1 MKVFFIQDAL
11 INAGTE
17 KSYLEILPK
26 LSEKIIPVL
35 IYFYPRHDL
44 FEQFENA
51 GVKVIFLDLKG
62 KYDFFNGIIRLRSV
76 VKQEKPDIMVS
87 SLLRA
92 NIISR
97 MVSLIEGTPLIGT
110 LVSDSYS
117 KEARKIKSPLVR
129 LKFNFFWFLDRITAS
144 IPKHYISNSNHLV
157 SSHSKYLGISSAK
170 VDVIYRGRE
179 IPDNCWNNSVNKTC
193 RFLAIGRLIPLKGY
207 MELILAFKKVKK
219 KYPCIELTIFGEG
232 VYRKDLENLISN
244 LNFQNCIFLPGSV
257 PNVTNRIFDFNCFIF
272 PSWYEGFSGALV
284 EAMMAGI
291 PILASDIPMNL
302 EAVQDKK
309 TALVFPVR
317 NVDALADQM
326 IYAIEHPE
334 EMAEMG
340 RRAREI
346 AINRFDINLI
356 AQQYEEVLWNV
367 YHRYAQ
373 KA

>member
-1 MKVFFIQDAL
+1 MKILFIQDAL

-17 KSYLEILPK
+17 KSNLEILPK
-26 LSEKIIPVL
+26 LSKNIIPVL

-44 FEQFENA
+44 LKQFENA

-62 KYDFFNGIIRLRSV
+62 KYDFLNGIKKLRSI
-76 VKQEKPDIMVS
+76 VKKEKPDIMVS

-97 MVSLIEGTPLIGT
+97 MVSLIQGTPLIGT

-129 LKFNFFWFLDRITAS
+129 LKFNFFWVLDRITAS

-157 SSHSKYLGISSAK
+157 LSHSKSLGVFPAK
-170 VDVIYRGRE
+170 VDVIYRGRN
-179 IPDNCWNNSVNKTC
+179 IPDNCWNHTVNKTF

-207 MELILAFKKVKK
+207 RELIFAFDKVKK
-219 KYPCIELTIFGEG
+219 KYPSIDLTIYGEG
-232 VYRKDLENLISN
+232 IYRTELENLSSSLN
-244 LNFQNCIFLPGSV
+244 LKDCVNLHGSV
-257 PNVTNRIFDFNCFIF
+257 PDVTNQIFDFSCFVF

-291 PILASDIPMNL
+291 PIIASDIPMNL
-302 EAVQDKK
+302 EAVQDKE
-309 TALVFPVR
+309 TALVFPVK
-317 NVDALADQM
+317 NVDALADKM
-326 IYAIEHPE
+326 VYAIEHPE

-340 RRAREI
+340 KRAREE
-346 AINRFDINLI
+346 AIKRFDINLI
-356 AQQYEEVLWNV
+356 ARQYEEVLWNV
-367 YHRYAQ
+367 YHRHAK